1 MNVYASSP
9 YTEKQ
14 MQEMIAYNKAAR
26 ARLTARNKAREVQLQ
41 LAGIVVTEFSPP
53 PTLHTTQVYNN
64 EQEYF
69 MAEFRRNRGFISKD
83 RPNICIL
90 HH

>member
-9 YTEKQ
+9 YTKKQ
-14 MQEMIAYNKAAR
+14 MQEMIAYNKAAKE
-26 ARLTARNKAREVQLQ
+26 RLKARNRAREVQLQ
-41 LAGIVVTEFSPP
+41 LAGIVCTEFSPP
-53 PTLHTTQVYNN
+53 PTLHTTEVFNN

-69 MAEFRRNRGFISKD
+69 MAEFRRNRGFKTKD